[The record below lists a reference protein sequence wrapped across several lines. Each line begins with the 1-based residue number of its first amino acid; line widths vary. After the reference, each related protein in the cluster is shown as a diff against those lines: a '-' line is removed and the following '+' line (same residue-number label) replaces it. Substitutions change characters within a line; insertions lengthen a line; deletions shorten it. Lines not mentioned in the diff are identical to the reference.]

1 MNTLSSHPGAI
12 LFRFG
17 MLAIIIVI
25 LIGVFLS
32 YVEEAQKTVERASI
46 LQTKRIIDSALAVA
60 FSTYAVRGNLSDLN
74 ELNGGNPFQRKSKS
88 VISPSFLKSNVEY
101 RFKPIL
107 NFYGSW

>member
-1 MNTLSSHPGAI
+1 MNTLGSHPGAI

-46 LQTKRIIDSALAVA
+46 LQTKRI
-60 FSTYAVRGNLSDLN
+60 
-74 ELNGGNPFQRKSKS
+74 
-88 VISPSFLKSNVEY
+88 LKS
-101 RFKPIL
+101 
-107 NFYGSW
+107 